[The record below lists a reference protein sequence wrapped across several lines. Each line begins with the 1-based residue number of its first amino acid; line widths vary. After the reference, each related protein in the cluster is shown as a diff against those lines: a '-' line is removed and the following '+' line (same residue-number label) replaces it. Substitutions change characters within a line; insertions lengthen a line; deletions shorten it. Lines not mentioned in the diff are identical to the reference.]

1 MKSFDEF
8 YEFLLSEDCFEKCLV
23 SFIDEHQRQRYI
35 EQTDIWA
42 YRGKITDLW
51 MSGDDTIKIEGYE
64 QFKYIE
70 NGTIHIFYSP
80 AGGPTFPLHSDP
92 VNVIIEVIDGSKCIE
107 TFNGEYHMSPGQ
119 NMFLRAGVE
128 HRAINYEKALTY
140 SYGINDTNTL
150 SSIHKDN

>member
-70 NGTIHIFYSP
+70 KFFETMPKLSHKIKVTNPKTQVES
-80 AGGPTFPLHSDP
+80 
-92 VNVIIEVIDGSKCIE
+92 EVVLEGLAS
-107 TFNGEYHMSPGQ
+107 F
-119 NMFLRAGVE
+119 FA
-128 HRAINYEKALTY
+128 
-140 SYGINDTNTL
+140 
-150 SSIHKDN
+150 